1 MLLYS
6 NMSAPAQDAIWKALA
21 DPTRRA
27 MLDVLREGPR
37 TTGALCRRFRR
48 LSRCGVMKH
57 LGILEAAGLIVIKRH
72 GRFRWNYLNPI
83 PIRQIYE
90 RWMYTHVNV

>member
-1 MLLYS
+1 
-6 NMSAPAQDAIWKALA
+6 MSGPSQDAIWKALA

-27 MLDVLREGPR
+27 MLKELREGPR

-57 LGILEAAGLIVIKRH
+57 LGILEKAGLVVVKRK
-72 GRFRWNYLNPI
+72 GRFRWNYFNSMPVH
-83 PIRQIYE
+83 QIYDRE
-90 RWMYTHVNV
+90 VKSLLNG

>member
-1 MLLYS
+1 
-6 NMSAPAQDAIWKALA
+6 MSAPSQDAIWKALA

-27 MLDVLREGPR
+27 MLQVLREGPR

-57 LGILEAAGLIVIKRH
+57 LGILEAAGLVTVKRQ
-72 GRFRWNYLNPI
+72 GKFRWNYFSPAPLHRI
-83 PIRQIYE
+83 VKTDLIRLLE
-90 RWMYTHVNV
+90 E

>member
-1 MLLYS
+1 
-6 NMSAPAQDAIWKALA
+6 MSAPAQDAVWKALA

-37 TTGALCRRFRR
+37 TTGALCRRFRS

-57 LGILEAAGLIVIKRH
+57 LGLLEDANLILVQRK
-72 GRFRWNYLNPI
+72 GRFRWNHINPT
-83 PIRQIYE
+83 PLKQAYH
-90 RWMYTHVNV
+90 RWLAPYVAD